1 MTDTRD
7 HHIVPGIRQ
16 AGHSGHVVHA
26 YDADEEVDVELEPRF
41 TPDTPRT
48 VSDEDRIRYEGYLAE
63 ILTALGLDLNTPG
76 TSATPRRLLRALFDT
91 TAGYEGDPKLLTAFP
106 TECRGG
112 TNCEIAQVVEGPIP
126 FFALCEHHALP
137 FFGNVYVGYV
147 AHEGIIGISK
157 LTRLVRVVTRRFGV
171 QERMTFQIAEEL
183 DRMMAP
189 HGVAVYV
196 EAHHLCTQMRGV
208 RELHPKTRTTSYRG
222 VYVES
227 SQLRGEFFD
236 VSGLRR
242 TES

>member
-1 MTDTRD
+1 MTLDGHRGRAHT
-7 HHIVPGIRQ
+7 
-16 AGHSGHVVHA
+16 AGHADPPDH
-26 YDADEEVDVELEPRF
+26 DAGDESEEEDRELEPRLMPN
-41 TPDTPRT
+41 TRRT
-48 VSDEDRIRYEGYLAE
+48 VSHTDRLRYESYLAE
-63 ILTALGLDLNTPG
+63 ILTALGLDLDTPA
-76 TSATPRRLLRALFDT
+76 TSATPRRLLQALFDT

-112 TNCEIAQVVEGPIP
+112 ANCEIAQVVEGPIP

-137 FFGNVYVGYV
+137 FFGNVWVGYV

-171 QERMTFQIAEEL
+171 QERMTYQVADEL

-189 HGVAVYV
+189 HGVAVYA

-227 SQLRGEFFD
+227 PQLRGEFFD

-242 TES
+242 GGS

>member
-1 MTDTRD
+1 MTHD
-7 HHIVPGIRQ
+7 HERLHDHDER
-16 AGHSGHVVHA
+16 
-26 YDADEEVDVELEPRF
+26 DEESEPRL
-41 TPDTPRT
+41 TPDQPRM
-48 VSDEDRIRYEGYLAE
+48 VSEADRLRYESYLAE
-63 ILTALGLDLNTPG
+63 ILTALGLDLDTPG
-76 TSATPRRLLRALFDT
+76 TAATPRRFLRALFDT
-91 TAGYEGDPKLLTAFP
+91 TSGYEGDPKLLTAFP

-112 TNCEIAQVVEGPIP
+112 ANCEIAQVVEGPSP

-147 AHEGIIGISK
+147 AHQGIIGISK

-171 QERMTFQIAEEL
+171 QERMTYQICDEL

-208 RELHPKTRTTSYRG
+208 REMHPKTRTTSYRG

-227 SQLRGEFFD
+227 AQLRGEFYD
-236 VSGLRR
+236 VSGLRGGG
-242 TES
+242 S

>member
-1 MTDTRD
+1 MTRD
-7 HHIVPGIRQ
+7 IDLGETPG
-16 AGHSGHVVHA
+16 AGHAGYHA
-26 YDADEEVDVELEPRF
+26 AHEGPQEDEQPDRELEPRLG
-41 TPDTPRT
+41 PDKPRIL
-48 VSDEDRIRYEGYLAE
+48 SDGDRLRFEGYLAE
-63 ILTALGLDLNTPG
+63 IFMALGLDLETPG
-76 TSATPRRLLRALFDT
+76 TRATLRRFLRALFET

-106 TECRGG
+106 TECHGG
-112 TNCEIAQVVEGPIP
+112 ANCEIAQVVEGPIP

-171 QERMTFQIAEEL
+171 QERMTYQIADEL

-222 VYVES
+222 VYVNTP
-227 SQLRGEFFD
+227 QLRGEFFD
-236 VSGLRR
+236 VGGLRR
-242 TES
+242 AEF

>member
-1 MTDTRD
+1 MTHD
-7 HHIVPGIRQ
+7 HQLLHDHDDLDRE
-16 AGHSGHVVHA
+16 S
-26 YDADEEVDVELEPRF
+26 ESRL
-41 TPDTPRT
+41 TPDQPRN
-48 VSDEDRIRYEGYLAE
+48 VSEDDRLRYEGYLSE
-63 ILTALGLDLNTPG
+63 ILTALGLDLDTPS
-76 TSATPRRLLRALFDT
+76 TVDTPRRFLRALMDT

-112 TNCEIAQVVEGPIP
+112 ANCEIAQVVEGPIP

-147 AHEGIIGISK
+147 AHQGIIGISK

-171 QERMTFQIAEEL
+171 QERMTYQICDEL
-183 DRMMAP
+183 DRMMEP

-208 RELHPKTRTTSYRG
+208 REDHPKTRTTSYRG

-227 SQLRGEFFD
+227 AQLRGEFYD
-236 VSGLRR
+236 VSGLRGGGN
-242 TES
+242 